1 MKDQAKDVSIDY
13 EVEENAGRS
22 LGRHADLRLRGPG
35 EGGGV
40 LYLGKL

>member
-1 MKDQAKDVSIDY
+1 MKDQAKDVSINY

-22 LGRHADLRLRGPG
+22 LGRHAVLRLRGPG